1 MIRLHLT
8 LVSILFVHKMLT
20 FGEFILSESAVQKI
34 GRKRIVRVR
43 VRKGKIQRNK
53 TFSNQPGWTI
63 RGGKLVR
70 MSYKERVD
78 RSLGS
83 TRSKFKRAAKIK
95 QTIRKRKTSLR
106 KRGALGS

>member
-1 MIRLHLT
+1 
-8 LVSILFVHKMLT
+8 MLS
-20 FGEFILSESAVQKI
+20 FKDFLLNESALKI

-53 TFSNQPGWTI
+53 IFSSMPGWTI

-70 MSYKERVD
+70 MSYHERRD
-78 RSLGS
+78 RQLGAK
-83 TRSKFKRAAKIK
+83 RGKFKRLAKIK

-106 KRGALGS
+106 KRGALGL

>member
-1 MIRLHLT
+1 
-8 LVSILFVHKMLT
+8 MLT
-20 FGEFILSESAVQKI
+20 FKEFLLNEAVVQKI

-63 RGGKLVR
+63 RSGKLVR
-70 MSYKERVD
+70 MSYRERRD
-78 RSLGS
+78 RQLSAK
-83 TRSKFKRAAKIK
+83 RSKFKRLAKIK

-106 KRGALGS
+106 KRGALGI

>member
-1 MIRLHLT
+1 
-8 LVSILFVHKMLT
+8 MLT
-20 FGEFILSESAVQKI
+20 FKEFLLNEGVVQKI

-63 RGGKLVR
+63 RSGKLVR
-70 MSYKERVD
+70 MSYRERRD
-78 RSLGS
+78 RQLGAK
-83 TRSKFKRAAKIK
+83 RSKFKRLAKIK

-106 KRGALGS
+106 KRGALGI

>member
-1 MIRLHLT
+1 
-8 LVSILFVHKMLT
+8 MLT
-20 FGEFILSESAVQKI
+20 FKEFLLTEGVVQKV

-43 VRKGKIQRNK
+43 VRKGKVQRNK
-53 TFSNQPGWTI
+53 TFSNLPGYTI

-70 MSYKERVD
+70 MSYHERRD
-78 RSLGS
+78 RQLGAK
-83 TRSKFKRAAKIK
+83 RSKFKRLAKIK